1 MPSPTPPWLIAE
13 QDIVLTEQARTYAAM
28 LVANHALGS
37 LDAVDTLTHALAGRP
52 DLVPGVTLRLLNLT
66 DPTRASEVV
75 DDD

>member
-1 MPSPTPPWLIAE
+1 MTDIPGTPGALDRALAE
-13 QDIVLTEQARTYAAM
+13 QAHRYAAM

-37 LDAVDTLTHALAGRP
+37 LDALEVLLTRLAERP

>member
-1 MPSPTPPWLIAE
+1 MTNIPGTPGALDRVLAE
-13 QDIVLTEQARTYAAM
+13 QAHRYAAM

-37 LDAVDTLTHALAGRP
+37 LDALEALLHGLAERP
-52 DLVPGVTLRLLNLT
+52 DLVPSVTLRLLNLT

>member
-1 MPSPTPPWLIAE
+1 MTDIPGAPGALDRALAE
-13 QDIVLTEQARTYAAM
+13 QGHQYTTM
-28 LVANHALGS
+28 LVANYALGH
-37 LDAVDTLTHALAGRP
+37 LDALEVLLTRLADRP